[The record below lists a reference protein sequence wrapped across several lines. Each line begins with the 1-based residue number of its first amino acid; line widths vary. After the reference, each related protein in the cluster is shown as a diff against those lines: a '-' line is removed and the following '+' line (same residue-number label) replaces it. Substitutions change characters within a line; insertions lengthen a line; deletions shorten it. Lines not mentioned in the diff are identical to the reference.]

1 MIKKIIKLL
10 NYLDSKG
17 FSKEAD
23 YLDRMIKLSAEEYF
37 HLSPV
42 KFDSFEQQYNDDPRK
57 ASDVGFHFGTRDT
70 ALTVADKLK
79 KEGKIEAGDSVYLYG
94 VSLDANSP
102 VHLSENRLGSWSI
115 FSILNELFEGFG
127 GGAHPAISEEMIDDY
142 YDDIITTPSGE
153 NLKDLDYDPALEIN
167 EFASWLNSIGFDSI
181 KYENTYEG
189 GGESII
195 VFSPSQITINSVQ
208 EYKV

>member
-1 MIKKIIKLL
+1 MISRILKLATQ
-10 NYLDSKG
+10 LDKMG
-17 FSKEAD
+17 FTREAD
-23 YLDRMIKLSAEEYF
+23 YLDSLIKTSAEEYF

-42 KFDSFEQQYNDDPRK
+42 KFDSFEQQYNDDSRK
-57 ASDVGFHFGTRDT
+57 ASDAGFHFGTRDT

-79 KEGKIEAGDSVYLYG
+79 KEGKIEAGDSLYLYS

-102 VHLSENRLGSWSI
+102 VHLPENRLGSWSI
-115 FSILNELFEGFG
+115 FSILRALFEDFEG
-127 GGAHPAISEEMIDDY
+127 GSHPAISDEMLDDY

-208 EYKV
+208 EYRV